1 MSVPATESPP
11 LGTGG
16 SSVGW
21 GENLRRRVAD
31 QPIYALIVILVVLF
45 LSLDVVSP
53 GYLSLH
59 SVSSTLTL
67 AAILGVIAGGQT
79 LVLLTAGVDL
89 SVAATASAASYVM
102 ALQSG
107 QHGTF
112 EGVVAGLG
120 FGLLVGVVNGIGVGI
135 FRVQPLIMTL
145 GVSGIVAGWLTIYVV
160 NGGSATVPNGV
171 QELGAGTWLTYVPI
185 GLVIVWIP
193 LSIILTLGLR
203 YSGLGRSIIAVGDNP
218 IACRLAGVRIWQVLL
233 VTYSISGVLAALG
246 GIMLAGNN
254 GAVDQN
260 LASSFLLTSVAAAV
274 IGGTS
279 VFGGVGGYAGT
290 ILGALIL
297 RILES
302 LLTVLNAAESTRYIV
317 YGAIIL
323 ALTWAY
329 TRVAGT
335 Q

>member
-1 MSVPATESPP
+1 MESPP
-11 LGTGG
+11 GTGG

-21 GENLRRRVAD
+21 GANFRQRIAD
-31 QPIYALIVILVVLF
+31 QPIYALLVILVVLF

-59 SVSSTLTL
+59 SISSTLTL

-79 LVLLTAGVDL
+79 LVLLTGGVDL

-102 ALQSG
+102 ALQSHG
-107 QHGTF
+107 HGTL
-112 EGVVAGLG
+112 EGIVI
-120 FGLLVGVVNGIGVGI
+120 GLLVGLAVGVLNGIGVGI

-145 GVSGIVAGWLTIYVV
+145 GVSGIVAGLLTVYVV
-160 NGGSATVPNGV
+160 KGGEATVPNTV
-171 QELGAGTWLTYVPI
+171 QQLGAGTWATYIPI
-185 GLVIVWIP
+185 GLILVWLP
-193 LSIILTLGLR
+193 LSVILTLGLR

-233 VTYSISGVLAALG
+233 VTYTISGGLSALG

-260 LASSFLLTSVAAAV
+260 LATSFLLTSVAAAV

-297 RILES
+297 RVLES
-302 LLTVLNAAESTRYIV
+302 LLTVMNAAESTRYIV

-329 TRVAGT
+329 TRVAGA

>member
-1 MSVPATESPP
+1 MSVPSTESPP
-11 LGTGG
+11 IGTGG

-21 GENLRRRVAD
+21 GENLRHRVAD

-59 SVSSTLTL
+59 SISSTLTL

-89 SVAATASAASYVM
+89 SVAAVASTASYVM

-112 EGVVAGLG
+112 EGVVVGLG
-120 FGLLVGVVNGIGVGI
+120 VGLVVGLVNGIGVGI

-160 NGGSATVPNGV
+160 NGGSATVPNGI
-171 QELGAGTWLTYVPI
+171 QELGSGTWFTYIPI
-185 GLVIVWIP
+185 GLLIVWIP

-233 VTYSISGVLAALG
+233 VTYTISGVLAALG
-246 GIMLAGNN
+246 GIMLAGNL